1 MIQNKVLVNDKVEI
15 AKKTMLKQR
24 EYVQSLVSMS
34 DIMSESTIE
43 VRKRVENIQNLAEN
57 GNHIS
62 LSGEEQINQTS
73 IQMQSIHERSEA
85 IVQHMNLLEEFSKE
99 ILKISVIIK
108 EYSSQTNLLALNAT
122 IEAARAGE
130 YGRGFGVVATEVR
143 KLAENSKKSSE
154 DVATII
160 NQISEEIYASLK
172 DAKHGVEETIK
183 GITQVEKAKSSFE
196 NIRSNMQQLKLDNE
210 EVYIKSKEMDNTST
224 KIKEISKAIA
234 ENRVSISDGLESI
247 ALISKEE

>member
-1 MIQNKVLVNDKVEI
+1 MILDKRLNNDKVEI
-15 AKKTMLKQR
+15 AKETMLKQR

-34 DIMSESTIE
+34 DEMSENTIE
-43 VRKRVENIQNLAEN
+43 VRKRVENIQKLAES
-57 GNHIS
+57 GNKTS
-62 LSGEEQINQTS
+62 VSGEDQINHTAT
-73 IQMQSIHERSEA
+73 QMRSIHERSEA
-85 IVQHMNLLEEFSKE
+85 IVQHMNLLEEYSKE
-99 ILKISVIIK
+99 ILKISVILK

-130 YGRGFGVVATEVR
+130 FGRGFGVVATEVR

-160 NQISEEIYASLK
+160 NQISEEIHASLK

-183 GITQVEKAKSSFE
+183 GITQVEEAKTSFE
-196 NIRSNMQQLKLDNE
+196 NIRTNIQQLKLDNE

-234 ENRVSISDGLESI
+234 ENRVSISDGLEAI
-247 ALISKEE
+247 ALISNAE